1 MRQAG
6 IKMNSKTS
14 MQARISAFVDGE
26 LPESE
31 IDAVLKD
38 LQTPEG
44 RAAWD
49 TYHRIGDLARS
60 QDMAVPISC
69 NFAARMAER
78 LEAEPTILA
87 PAAVATRVAVE
98 RPGVVRRLAA
108 PAMAVAAMAALA
120 FVVTPPVLKSLQG
133 QPESKAST
141 MASSNQPGLSHSAVI
156 AAATQTDS
164 AAGGVLRDVDTYV
177 LAHQRVSPSVESSEH
192 SAQEA
197 AVSGVAK

>member
-1 MRQAG
+1 
-6 IKMNSKTS
+6 MNTKTS

-69 NFAARMAER
+69 DFAARMAQR
-78 LEAEPTILA
+78 LDAEPTILA
-87 PAAVATRVAVE
+87 PAAVAARAAVE
-98 RPGVVRRLAA
+98 RPSLVRRFAA

-120 FVVTPPVLKSLQG
+120 FVVTPPVLKSMQS
-133 QPESKAST
+133 QPESGASAVV
-141 MASSNQPGLSHSAVI
+141 ASSQPPLPHSAVI

-197 AVSGVAK
+197 AVGGVAK